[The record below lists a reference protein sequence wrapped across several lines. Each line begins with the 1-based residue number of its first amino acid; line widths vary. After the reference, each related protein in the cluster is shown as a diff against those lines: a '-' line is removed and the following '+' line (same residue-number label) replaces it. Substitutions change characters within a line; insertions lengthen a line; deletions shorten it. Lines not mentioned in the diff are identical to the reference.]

1 MRRSAPAT
9 TLSER
14 RSRASAARV
23 STARRCVVGIA
34 SRPRGG
40 ESGDRLVDA
49 CHLATIGRPGLA
61 LLLVVRGGSAAR
73 GRSRCWFCL
82 DAVVVDLRSGWEALL
97 LLPCCEA
104 ERGRIAQR
112 AGEMCLYGPCTL
124 GVRTI
129 GSSAQAQ
136 DLCTPGPGDTAA
148 PPGGDP
154 GP

>member
-61 LLLVVRGGSAAR
+61 LLLVVQ
-73 GRSRCWFCL
+73 L
-82 DAVVVDLRSGWEALL
+82 DSERPFERVAPDRRFR
-97 LLPCCEA
+97 CEA
-104 ERGRIAQR
+104 EVSTR
-112 AGEMCLYGPCTL
+112 A
-124 GVRTI
+124 R
-129 GSSAQAQ
+129 SSS
-136 DLCTPGPGDTAA
+136 DAA
-148 PPGGDP
+148 T
-154 GP
+154 